1 MNQENNK
8 NLFFISFAVIL
19 GVCVV
24 LYFSR
29 RVAAPFFIAFALAY
43 LLDPLVDRLVTF
55 KISRTLSVLVLMLAF
70 FLLALGSVIL
80 LVQIG
85 RAHV

>member
-29 RVAAPFFIAFALAY
+29 RVMAPFFIAFALAY
-43 LLDPLVDRLVTF
+43 LLL
-55 KISRTLSVLVLMLAF
+55 ISAVLPV
-70 FLLALGSVIL
+70 GW
-80 LVQIG
+80 Q
-85 RAHV
+85 